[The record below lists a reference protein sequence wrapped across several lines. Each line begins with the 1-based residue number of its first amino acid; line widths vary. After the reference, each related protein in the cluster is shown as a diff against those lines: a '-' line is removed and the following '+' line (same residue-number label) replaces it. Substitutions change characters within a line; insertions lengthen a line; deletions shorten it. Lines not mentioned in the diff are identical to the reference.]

1 MPILFKAYFIVW
13 FCSVV
18 KAVINS
24 YFCSI
29 YFTEFWWI
37 IVSNSQWP
45 FISETLDLLCFTHVQ
60 WNTEIYIRFITLYSQ
75 FMAEKRFCY
84 KKNEINLMNIKKIYN
99 ITFLCAFCFDS
110 RPISNAPMLKKKKR
124 CQQPNFLIDQALEQ
138 ISYFEYQLSC
148 FQFRISKIGQH
159 HYRKK

>member
-18 KAVINS
+18 KAVINI

-29 YFTEFWWI
+29 YFTGFWWI

-60 WNTEIYIRFITLYSQ
+60 WNTEIYIHFITLYSQ

-84 KKNEINLMNIKKIYN
+84 KKNEINLMNIKKKYVILHFSVHFAL
-99 ITFLCAFCFDS
+99 TAW
-110 RPISNAPMLKKKKR
+110 PISNAPMIKKKKR

-138 ISYFEYQLSC
+138 ISYFE
-148 FQFRISKIGQH
+148 
-159 HYRKK
+159 